1 MGRSWRELSSLL
13 SPPFSFDRW
22 AGTIKETLG
31 DGHNTSSRGNGHELA
46 TKLAHHGSLSPG
58 GAAGAL
64 AGSRAQVGMVDLDR
78 IMAESPRALA
88 ADRELA
94 ASTRRFPKGW
104 RRSLPS
110 WPMMSGRLE
119 SELFGEYLQLKMDLE
134 GLLAKDID
142 AAIDEVKRRRGI
154 RVVVYR
160 MR

>member
-1 MGRSWRELSSLL
+1 MNWRRSWPIMAAFLL
-13 SPPFSFDRW
+13 
-22 AGTIKETLG
+22 
-31 DGHNTSSRGNGHELA
+31 
-46 TKLAHHGSLSPG
+46 
-58 GAAGAL
+58 GAL
-64 AGSRAQVGMVDLDR
+64 LGLWQGSRAQVGMVDLDR

-94 ASTRRFPKGW
+94 AKYEALSQ
-104 RRSLPS
+104 
-110 WPMMSGRLE
+110 RLEEELALLADDEREARE

-160 MR
+160 DAVKIGGVDITDEVIRRLD